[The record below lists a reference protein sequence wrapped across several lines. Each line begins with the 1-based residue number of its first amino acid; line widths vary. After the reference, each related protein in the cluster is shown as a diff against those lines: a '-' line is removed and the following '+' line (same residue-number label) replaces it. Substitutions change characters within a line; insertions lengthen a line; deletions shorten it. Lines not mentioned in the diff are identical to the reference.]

1 MIHHFLSA
9 ALIILY
15 FMSAPSASGQEPIG
29 PEAYARVNAA
39 LVKNHVLPRYAR
51 LASATGALA
60 SAAKDF
66 CVDRSQARRARAQ
79 ARFHDAMDAWMDVQH
94 LYFGP
99 IEISRRAYRFYF
111 WPQAQGKVADAVA
124 KFLSSGN
131 EAASSASRIAQAS
144 AALQGFLAV
153 EILLFGDI
161 SPGPAS
167 ARGCGLLKAATE
179 NMRNMAAGVLAEWRD
194 GETPFAR
201 IVTGANPQNHYFQKP
216 DEATLAFFKS
226 FHDGLQLIAEV
237 KLKNVMGDSVR
248 SARPHFAESRLSSR
262 SLRNVIGNLKAL
274 RALYLG
280 GEGPGLGDLAGTV
293 DPKLD
298 RLLRKAFRITIRTA
312 RSIRR
317 PLEKA
322 AVEPSLRPRAAK
334 LTLQA
339 RALRQIVRDD
349 LAKALGLAVG
359 FNALDGD

>member
-1 MIHHFLSA
+1 MIRHFLSA
-9 ALIILY
+9 ALIILCSL
-15 FMSAPSASGQEPIG
+15 SAALVSGQEPIN

-51 LASATGALA
+51 LASATEALA
-60 SAAKDF
+60 SAAKDY
-66 CVDRSQARRARAQ
+66 CVDRSQAKLSRAQ
-79 ARFHDAMDAWMDVQH
+79 AGFHDAMDAWMDVQH

-111 WPQAQGKVADAVA
+111 WPQAQGKVVDAVEM
-124 KFLSSGN
+124 FLSSGN
-131 EAASSASRIAQAS
+131 ESALTASRVAQAS

-153 EILLFGDI
+153 EILLFSNERPKAG
-161 SPGPAS
+161 S
-167 ARGCGLLKAATE
+167 ARGCGLLKAVTG
-179 NMRNMAAGVLAEWRD
+179 NMRTMAAEVLAEWRE

-201 IVTGANPQNHYFQKP
+201 VLTRPDPQNTYFQKHS
-216 DEATLAFFKS
+216 EATLAFFKS

-237 KLKNVMGDSVR
+237 KLRNVMGDSAR
-248 SARPHFAESRLSSR
+248 SARPYFAESRLSGR
-262 SLRNVIGNLKAL
+262 SLRNVIGNLEAL
-274 RALYLG
+274 QALYHG
-280 GEGPGLGDLAGTV
+280 GEGPGLGDLARTV

-298 RLLRKAFRITIRTA
+298 RLLRKAFRITIATA
-312 RSIRR
+312 RSVGS

-322 AVEPSLRPRAAK
+322 ATKRSLRPKASK